1 MNTKGILCCVSLA
14 FGCLGQVGCALSS
27 DSDTK
32 DGTEQGALGVPDK
45 KRQRT
50 RPTTHRRARRPALGS
65 SWAPNRAAT
74 FAAARTAGV
83 CPVAP
88 ESRGRA
94 KRAPRS
100 RALAIR
106 MAAMAAPRR
115 NSSANPIDGK
125 AVDSFHPRRAR
136 RGRDGVLPTGFAS
149 PADLAVRSRCTRARA
164 TLSSPPHV
172 GRTKSLVGQ
181 DRPPRRVRTSSD
193 LGTHARRDGIEHR
206 HDGGL

>member
-1 MNTKGILCCVSLA
+1 MNTKGTLCCVSLA
-14 FGCLGQVGCALSS
+14 FACLGQVGCALSS

-32 DGTEQGALGVPDK
+32 DGTEQGALGVPDEK
-45 KRQRT
+45 ASTNATDNASASAAIGTWIIVGAESCGDICGGENCWCLPGCPGKP
-50 RPTTHRRARRPALGS
+50 RPGEACTP
-65 SWAPNRAAT
+65 
-74 FAAARTAGV
+74 
-83 CPVAP
+83 
-88 ESRGRA
+88 
-94 KRAPRS
+94 S

-115 NSSANPIDGK
+115 NSFANPIDGK
-125 AVDSFHPRRAR
+125 AVDSFHPRRAC

-172 GRTKSLVGQ
+172 GRTKSFVGQ

-206 HDGGL
+206 HDGAL